1 MSLLMFLS
9 YYPDIMLNVAKFLNY
24 KYLHTILESKYFINN
39 KDDIW
44 NYVVNDKITTYL
56 PKMVHNDTDYWKFKD
71 KNSNLKWRMIH
82 YSLKGKLQ
90 YIKVLLNKN
99 VSLHSWSL
107 LYNVFST
114 DPKYGGEQI
123 YNFCALGYS
132 ILREYYHMIDF
143 LIEKD
148 YHISHTIQHYII
160 QSATSLKMFLYVK
173 DKFNY
178 DIYNLSDDALI
189 DCIIK
194 SIIYE
199 SVDVL
204 RILLNIINIKDDF
217 KICTKK
223 HHEFKALIYQF
234 QDNKCT
240 EILFQCQH
248 FTKYFLYF
256 DYLKYLI
263 SREEYNISNKV
274 KTLDDL
280 RLTWQKNNVFALLL
294 NNDVSKDKL
303 RAILITMNKEVP
315 KLMRLFVTY
324 DNDNF
329 TVEQMILSITMF
341 VYIENIVNNK
351 IDYIIKNFPLLQTD
365 KNMDVFLTSVQNYGV
380 A

>member
-1 MSLLMFLS
+1 MMN
-9 YYPDIMLNVAKFLNY
+9 DI
-24 KYLHTILESKYFINN
+24 
-39 KDDIW
+39 D
-44 NYVVNDKITTYL
+44 
-56 PKMVHNDTDYWKFKD
+56 
-71 KNSNLKWRMIH
+71 
-82 YSLKGKLQ
+82 
-90 YIKVLLNKN
+90 
-99 VSLHSWSL
+99 
-107 LYNVFST
+107 
-114 DPKYGGEQI
+114 
-123 YNFCALGYS
+123 
-132 ILREYYHMIDF
+132 
-143 LIEKD
+143 
-148 YHISHTIQHYII
+148 
-160 QSATSLKMFLYVK
+160 
-173 DKFNY
+173 
-178 DIYNLSDDALI
+178 
-189 DCIIK
+189 
-194 SIIYE
+194 
-199 SVDVL
+199 
-204 RILLNIINIKDDF
+204 
-217 KICTKK
+217 
-223 HHEFKALIYQF
+223 
-234 QDNKCT
+234 
-240 EILFQCQH
+240 
-248 FTKYFLYF
+248 KYFLYF